1 MSDATAAPTTPM
13 IPDVPPEQVAP
24 NVYVLP
30 DHRIDLVPN
39 VGIVVGEDAALVVDT
54 GMGVANGSYVL
65 RRSRELAGER
75 PLLLTITH
83 FHPEHG
89 WGAQVFRGE
98 ATLLYNE
105 AQRLELVEKFGPL
118 VELFS
123 SFSPAIAEILAD
135 VELVAPQVAYAGE
148 ARLDL
153 GGVAVELRTVGPA
166 HTRGDQIVYL
176 SEERVLFAGDL
187 VENRFFP
194 ILPDEDAH
202 GSPWI
207 DVLRELEAMAPA
219 VVVPGHGGVG
229 DVSLVAEVRAYLEDV
244 RARVRETAGEG
255 AGVEQLKKRLEPQLR
270 ERYPDWDNPVWI
282 PFAIE
287 RFHAELGG

>member
-89 WGAQVFRGE
+89 WGAQVFRPE
-98 ATLLYNE
+98 ATILYND
-105 AQRLELVEKFGPL
+105 AQRLELEDQFRPF

-123 SFSPAIAEILAD
+123 SFSPAIAEILAG
-135 VELVAPQVAYAGE
+135 VELVAPHVAYTEE
-148 ARLDL
+148 ARVDL
-153 GGVAVELRTVGPA
+153 GGVVVELRPVGPA
-166 HTRGDQIVYL
+166 HTLGDQIVHL
-176 SEERVLFAGDL
+176 PEQRVLFTGDL

-194 ILPDEDAH
+194 ILPDDHAH

-207 DVLRELEAMAPA
+207 DVLRGLEGLGPA

-229 DVSLVAEVRAYLEDV
+229 DARLIAEVRAYLEDV
-244 RARVRETAGEG
+244 RTRVRDAGTDD
-255 AGVEQLKKRLEPQLR
+255 VEALKERLEPELR
-270 ERYPDWDNPVWI
+270 ERYADWDNPVWI

>member
-1 MSDATAAPTTPM
+1 MSDATAAPPGPT

-39 VGIVVGEDAALVVDT
+39 VGVVVGEDAVLVVDT
-54 GMGVANGSYVL
+54 GMGVANAQYVL
-65 RRSRELAGER
+65 RRARELAAGR

-89 WGAQVFRGE
+89 WGAQVFRRE
-98 ATLLYNE
+98 ATILYND
-105 AQRLELVEKFGPL
+105 AQRVELEDQFRPF

-123 SFSPAIAEILAD
+123 SFSPAIAAILAE
-135 VELVAPQVAYAGE
+135 VELVGPHVAYADE
-148 ARLDL
+148 ARVDL
-153 GGVAVELRTVGPA
+153 GGVLVELRSVGPA
-166 HTRGDQIVYL
+166 HTLGDQVVHL
-176 SEERVLFAGDL
+176 PEQRVLFTGDL

-194 ILPDEDAH
+194 ILPDDHAH

-207 DVLRELEAMAPA
+207 DVLTRLEGLEPA

-229 DVSLVAEVRAYLEDV
+229 DPRLIAEVRAYLEDV
-244 RARVRETAGEG
+244 RARVRDAGTEDVET
-255 AGVEQLKKRLEPQLR
+255 LKQRLEPELR
-270 ERYPDWDNPVWI
+270 ERYPDWDNPIWI
-282 PFAIE
+282 PFAVE
-287 RFHAELGG
+287 RFHAELRG